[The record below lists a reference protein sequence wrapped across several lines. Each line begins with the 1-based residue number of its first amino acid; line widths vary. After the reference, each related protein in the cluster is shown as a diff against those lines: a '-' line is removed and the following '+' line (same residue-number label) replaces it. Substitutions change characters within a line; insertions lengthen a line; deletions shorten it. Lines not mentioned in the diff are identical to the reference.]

1 VEGDPI
7 QEKPS
12 TTEGL
17 LQPRKNHI
25 NGRRNRPERLYEDFQ
40 KNTGRSFIRKSNL
53 LGERGT
59 GRSLHDTATPGRL
72 TAKYIHYL
80 KRKKAMSSNSSER
93 NRRKDTLAKGQCPL

>member
-1 VEGDPI
+1 VEGDPG
-7 QEKPS
+7 QERPS

-17 LQPRKNHI
+17 LQCKKSHTS
-25 NGRRNRPERLYEDFQ
+25 GRRNRPGRLYKDFQ
-40 KNTGRSFIRKSNL
+40 KNTGRSFIRRSNL

-59 GRSLHDTATPGRL
+59 GRSPHDTATPGRL